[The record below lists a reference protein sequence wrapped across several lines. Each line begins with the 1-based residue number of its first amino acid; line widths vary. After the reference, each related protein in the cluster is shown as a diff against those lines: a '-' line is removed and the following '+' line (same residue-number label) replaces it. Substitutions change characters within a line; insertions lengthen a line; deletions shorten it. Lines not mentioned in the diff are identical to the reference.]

1 MTDPAPAPV
10 MVAPAMAAQ
19 HSPAPLQPAPII
31 RQPKLEE
38 AEIASSYAK
47 IRFPEFDSEDV
58 ETWFVCLEAAF
69 YVNNVASDKHKF
81 NAVIV
86 ALGTRAKFFHAAIA
100 KCNKS
105 TLADR
110 YSTIKKS
117 VIDFFLPSE
126 NQRLTSLLSGV
137 SLGDRKPSMLLSE
150 MRRMGGEGCSD
161 SILSNIWLRALPT
174 TVRSIIAAM
183 PSASLDHHASV
194 ADKILEA
201 PSNAICTV
209 NEIDTPAAACSLEA
223 RIDALSRRL
232 DEVLTADRYSYA
244 DSNTHR
250 NSRSRQRH
258 PSSQPWGQRT
268 SSAMRSRTPSRA
280 PRRWICWFHYRHGNK
295 AEKCEK
301 EHSNDTNTKC
311 IFFDEHLPVY
321 SRKK

>member
-1 MTDPAPAPV
+1 M
-10 MVAPAMAAQ
+10 
-19 HSPAPLQPAPII
+19 
-31 RQPKLEE
+31 
-38 AEIASSYAK
+38 IAKSHAK
-47 IRFPEFDSEDV
+47 IRFPDLDPEDV

-86 ALGTRAKFFHAAIA
+86 ALGTRAKFFHSAIA

-105 TLADR
+105 VSNDR
-110 YSTIKKS
+110 YATIKKS

-137 SLGDRKPSMLLSE
+137 SLGDRKPSTLLSE

-161 SILSNIWLRALPT
+161 SILANIWLRALPN

-183 PSASLDHHASV
+183 PTASLDDQANV

-201 PSNAICTV
+201 PSNTICTV
-209 NEIDTPAAACSLEA
+209 TEANTPAPACSLEA

-232 DEVLTADRYSYA
+232 DEVLSADRNPYA
-244 DSNTHR
+244 HR
-250 NSRSRQRH
+250 DSRSRQRH

-268 SSAMRSRTPSRA
+268 HSAMRSRTPSRA
-280 PRRWICWFHYRHGNK
+280 PRRWICWFHYRHGNQ

-301 EHSNDTNTKC
+301 QHSNEPSVKC
-311 IFFDEHLPVY
+311 IFFDESLPVY